1 MHKLYDCSYP
11 NVALFFKT
19 KLFFLGF
26 NKKKKTQ
33 LDEKRSHIF
42 SSETVE
48 A

>member
-19 KLFFLGF
+19 KLFSWVLI
-26 NKKKKTQ
+26 KKKTRWK
-33 LDEKRSHIF
+33 EKSY
-42 SSETVE
+42 SSESVE